1 MIEIITLWPVKQ
13 LRHKTIGNQPDPLSW
28 CPRAA
33 IKIFGCRRPLFFA
46 KNVGFFQKSLPS
58 RALQFLYIKTD
69 LSVLI
74 HETLLLGS
82 FLHYFEV
89 FVVFQLVQRGEEGRF
104 VSLCISVCQLISQVS
119 LDVNHIPSHVCFR
132 KALNIAHLCS
142 KVKIFFYWA
151 SRSKQV
157 DTYFH

>member
-1 MIEIITLWPVKQ
+1 MNLFLVVPPGRLHPQNFWSVP
-13 LRHKTIGNQPDPLSW
+13 H
-28 CPRAA
+28 
-33 IKIFGCRRPLFFA
+33 FFA
-46 KNVGFFQKSLPS
+46 KNVGFFQKKSLLASPS
-58 RALQFLYIKTD
+58 ISLDQNG

-74 HETLLLGS
+74 HEALVLAS

-89 FVVFQLVQRGEEGRF
+89 FVVFEHVKRGEGGRF
-104 VSLCISVCQLISQVS
+104 VSLCISVCQFISQVM
-119 LDVNHIPSHVCFR
+119 LDVNLLPSHACLR

>member
-1 MIEIITLWPVKQ
+1 MNLFLVVPPGRLHPQNFWSVP
-13 LRHKTIGNQPDPLSW
+13 H
-28 CPRAA
+28 
-33 IKIFGCRRPLFFA
+33 FFA

-82 FLHYFEV
+82 FLLYFAV
-89 FVVFQLVQRGEEGRF
+89 FVVFELVQRGEEGRF
-104 VSLCISVCQLISQVS
+104 VSLCISFCHLISQVS

-151 SRSKQV
+151 SRSQQV

>member
-1 MIEIITLWPVKQ
+1 MTCETAKTQDHQFLLVPPANFQPSKFWFAVGRFFLPKTL
-13 LRHKTIGNQPDPLSW
+13 D
-28 CPRAA
+28 
-33 IKIFGCRRPLFFA
+33 FF
-46 KNVGFFQKSLPS
+46 KKVCL
-58 RALQFLYIKTD
+58 RALFNFFTSKLTY
-69 LSVLI
+69 LLLI

-89 FVVFQLVQRGEEGRF
+89 FVVFELVQRGEEGRF